1 MPAHHD
7 AKERP
12 KYYLLNG
19 KETQPATLEQW
30 AKFMQDGNRLIL
42 RFIGREFEVSTVFLG
57 LDHAWGDEEPVLFE
71 TMVFGGKHDQYQERY
86 STYEEAEE
94 GHNRILQMVLS
105 DR

>member
-30 AKFMQDGNRLIL
+30 EKFMQDGNRLIL
-42 RFIGREFEVSTVFLG
+42 RFIGREFEVRPFFL
-57 LDHAWGDEEPVLFE
+57 A
-71 TMVFGGKHDQYQERY
+71 
-86 STYEEAEE
+86 
-94 GHNRILQMVLS
+94 
-105 DR
+105 